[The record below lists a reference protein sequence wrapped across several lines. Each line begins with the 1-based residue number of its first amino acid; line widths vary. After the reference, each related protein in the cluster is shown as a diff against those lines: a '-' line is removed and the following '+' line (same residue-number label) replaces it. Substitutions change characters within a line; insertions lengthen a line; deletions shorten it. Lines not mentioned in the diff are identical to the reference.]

1 MAPLHR
7 VRSIVADSDMVGGVI
22 ELEILKDK
30 ETVYVDVMEVKGKE
44 NVVTLVPGNY
54 LVRARVKKWDRVY
67 EEKEIRTEAR
77 E

>member
-1 MAPLHR
+1 VAPLHR